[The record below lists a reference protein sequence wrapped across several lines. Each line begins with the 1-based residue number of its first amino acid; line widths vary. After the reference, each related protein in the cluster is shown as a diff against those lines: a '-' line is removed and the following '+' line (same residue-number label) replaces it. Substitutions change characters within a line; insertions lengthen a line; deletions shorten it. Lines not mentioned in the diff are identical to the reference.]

1 MRTNTALRAPFVA
14 LSLGLVLAA
23 GCTSDEFEPGVPAS
37 LTLSDSQVTLTS
49 VGQNRLLIA
58 TVKNQHDDPIEASL
72 TWSTSDPLIVLV
84 NGDGLMSATGV
95 GTAVVTVSTS
105 GLTDTATVEVA
116 QTPAHIVQLLGY
128 GQSGPP
134 SQALPSPLTVRV
146 TDALNHPIAGVE
158 VTFEAP
164 DGASVDPASAVTDFF
179 GQASTT
185 LTLGAATGSYTAIA
199 TVTGT
204 ALNTTFSASTG
215 GPFSI
220 EVVFVGDQPTPA
232 QVQAFMDAKARW
244 ESIIQADLP
253 DDYAI
258 LPAGSC
264 GNSPDLDRPI
274 DDLVIFASVGFI
286 DGPGGVL
293 GQAGPCFLHSVGG
306 LPAIGQMTFDAD
318 DLNDLE
324 ANGILSP
331 VILHE
336 MGHVLGYGT
345 LWDGL
350 GFLADG
356 VLTGGTDPHFTGT
369 GAIAAFDAAGGAAYP
384 NGKVPVEDQGGPG
397 TADAHW
403 RESVFDNEVMTGYIN
418 LGANPLSA
426 ISIASLG
433 DLGYTV
439 DSSQADPYTVVNAL
453 RASGANRVVL
463 HLQNDVRVGRI
474 GVLGRNGRVSRWVR

>member
-1 MRTNTALRAPFVA
+1 MRTKMALRASLVA
-14 LSLGLVLAA
+14 LSLGLLAA
-23 GCTSDEFEPGVPAS
+23 GCSSDNFEPSLPVS
-37 LTLSDSQVTLTS
+37 LTLSESQVTLTS
-49 VGQNRLLIA
+49 VGQNRLLTA
-58 TVKNQHDDPIEASL
+58 TVKNEHDEPIEADL
-72 TWSTSDPLIVLV
+72 TWSTSNPLVVLV
-84 NGDGLMSATGV
+84 NGDGLMSATGP
-95 GTAVVTVSTS
+95 GSAVVTVST
-105 GLTDTATVEVA
+105 GDLIDTALVEVA
-116 QTPAHIVQLLGY
+116 QVPAKIVQLVGY

-146 TDALNHPIAGVE
+146 TDALNHAIEGVE
-158 VTFEAP
+158 VAFEAP
-164 DGASVDPASAVTDFF
+164 DGGSVDPATAVTDFF

-185 LTLGAATGSYTAIA
+185 LTLGAATGNYTAIA

-204 ALNTTFSASTG
+204 SINTTFSASTG

-220 EVVFVGDQPTPA
+220 EVVFVGNQPTPA

-244 ESIIQADLP
+244 ESVIQGDLP
-253 DDYAI
+253 DDYAQ

-264 GNSPDLDRPI
+264 GNSPDMDRPI

-286 DGPGGVL
+286 DGPGGIL

-318 DLNDLE
+318 DLNDME
-324 ANGILSP
+324 TNGILSP

-345 LWDGL
+345 LWSGL
-350 GFLADG
+350 GLLADG

-369 GAIAAFDAAGGAAYP
+369 GALAAFDASGGIAYA

-439 DSSQADPYTVVNAL
+439 DPSQADPYTVVNAL
-453 RASGANRVVL
+453 RAPGSNRVVL
-463 HLQNDVRVGRI
+463 HLQNDVKVGRI